1 MQKINLRD
9 LYPDVY
15 KTDVFVD
22 VAEEVLAAIRG
33 KWPGKRIVFNAVLLF
48 QRVMGFV
55 PEFPALI
62 GCIGLLL
69 ALDYCQHF
77 FSHIHKGIG
86 FIYIRIQVPKID
98 LLHYVPPF
106 RFTG

>member
-1 MQKINLRD
+1 MSL
-9 LYPDVY
+9 
-15 KTDVFVD
+15 
-22 VAEEVLAAIRG
+22 
-33 KWPGKRIVFNAVLLF
+33 
-48 QRVMGFV
+48 V

-69 ALDYCQHF
+69 ALDYGQHF
-77 FSHIHKGIG
+77 FGHIHKDIG
-86 FIYIRIQVPKID
+86 FIYIGIQVPKID